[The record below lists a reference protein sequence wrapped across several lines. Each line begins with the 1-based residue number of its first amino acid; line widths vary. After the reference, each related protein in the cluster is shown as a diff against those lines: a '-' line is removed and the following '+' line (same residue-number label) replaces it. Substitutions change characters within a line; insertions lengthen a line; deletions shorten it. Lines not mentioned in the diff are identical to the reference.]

1 MTARVLGFLPPALLV
16 AVALHQLLL
25 ASTQDLT
32 PWCGGG
38 FGMFSTTDGRS
49 ARHLHVYALSPGLRV
64 ELEIPAELDERVLAA
79 AALPEDAR
87 LRALAR
93 DFAKYA
99 VSDFESPESIR
110 LEVYATRWDTETLAP
125 AGLLL
130 RAVEV
135 PLAGP

>member
-1 MTARVLGFLPPALLV
+1 
-16 AVALHQLLL
+16 VALHQLWLVERFEL
-25 ASTQDLT
+25 SAWS
-32 PWCGGG
+32 GGG

-64 ELEIPAELDERVLAA
+64 ELEIPVELDERALEA

-99 VSDFESPESIR
+99 GSDFESPESIR
-110 LEVYATRWDTETLAP
+110 LEVYATRWDAQTLAP
-125 AGLLL
+125 AGVLL

-135 PLAGP
+135 PVAGP